1 MDYCTYAYLREDG
14 TPYYV
19 GKGKKYRPYSK
30 NRLFKP
36 PSKDRILI
44 LKTGLTEEEAI
55 KHEIYMIAVLGRK
68 DNNTGILR
76 NLTDGGDG
84 ISGYSHTE
92 EAKNRIREKNSNKPK
107 TKETLD
113 KIANSV
119 KGFKW
124 YNNGKESIQARSHPG
139 DGWSEGRIW
148 NWDSPRNKGMRWY
161 HKSGI
166 RKLFKEDPGDG
177 WILGRLDI
185 PTANNHTNKG
195 KRWYNDGTI
204 NKMFVNPPEGW
215 TPGMIKR

>member
-14 TPYYV
+14 TPYYI
-19 GKGKKYRPYSK
+19 GKGRKYRPYSK

-44 LKTGLTEEEAI
+44 LKAGLTEEEAI

-68 DNNTGILR
+68 DNNSGILR
-76 NLTDGGDG
+76 NLTNGGDG

-92 EAKNRIREKNSNKPK
+92 EAKKSIGKKNSAKTR
-107 TKETLD
+107 TKETRA
-113 KIANSV
+113 KIAEAV
-119 KGFKW
+119 KGFSW
-124 YNNGKESIQARSHPG
+124 YNNGSENVQARKHPG
-139 DGWSEGRIW
+139 TGWKEGRILD
-148 NWDSPRNKGMRWY
+148 WDTPRNSGMKWY
-161 HKSGI
+161 HKDGV
-166 RKLFKEDPGDG
+166 RKMFKENPGDG

-185 PTANNHTNKG
+185 PTVNNHTNKG